1 MAVIQNRRDLT
12 KRIQLKDALPLETP
26 FTIYVD
32 PSSACNFKC
41 NFCYH
46 SIDKA
51 TLHDIRFEKKIMTM
65 DLYEKI
71 LDSIEEFP
79 DRLKMLS
86 LFIKGE
92 PLLNAKLPEM
102 VAMAKKRGITEKTYI
117 TTNGALFSPELNR
130 KLVHAGLDEIL
141 ISIEGVSSSEYQEIT
156 GTEIDFS
163 ELVANIRNFYQ
174 NKGNCKFFI
183 KTVTYTESEHK
194 VRKFHEI
201 FDPICDFAYVEQ
213 VVPVFERVNYEDMVL
228 DRSRLNKFGRPI
240 DVCTRPFFNMCV
252 HSNGA
257 IGPCLVDYI
266 PEILLG
272 NVERDALRD
281 VWRGNQLNQ
290 FRIMHLKKKRFDH
303 FKCGTCVSPD
313 YDSQESDL
321 LDDASD
327 RLIET
332 FNNWV

>member
-1 MAVIQNRRDLT
+1 MALIQNRRDLT
-12 KRIQLKDALPLETP
+12 KRIRLQDALPLETP

-46 SIDKA
+46 SIDKT
-51 TLHDIRFEKKIMTM
+51 TLHDIRFEKRIMAM
-65 DLYEKI
+65 DLYEGI

-79 DRLKMLS
+79 DKLKMLS

-92 PLLNAKLPEM
+92 PLLNTKLPDM
-102 VAMAKKRGITEKTYI
+102 ITMAKKRKLAEKIYI
-117 TTNGALFSPELNR
+117 TTNGALFSPGLNR

-141 ISIEGVSSSEYQEIT
+141 VSIEGVNSNEYQEVT
-156 GTEIDFS
+156 GTEVDFRGI
-163 ELVANIRNFYQ
+163 VANIQDFYEH
-174 NKGNCKFFI
+174 KGNCKFFI
-183 KTVTYTESEHK
+183 KTVTYTEDEDRIRRFHK
-194 VRKFHEI
+194 I

-213 VVPVFERVNYEDMVL
+213 VVPVFERVNYEDMDL
-228 DRSRLNKFGRPI
+228 DRSGLNKFGRSI

-252 HSNGA
+252 HSNGD
-257 IGPCLVDYI
+257 IGPCLVDYV

-272 NVERDALRD
+272 NVEKDALRD
-281 VWRGNQLNQ
+281 VWRGKRLNQ
-290 FRIMHLKKKRFDH
+290 FRIMHLKKERYGH
-303 FKCGTCVSPD
+303 SKCGPCVSPD

-327 RLIET
+327 KLIKA
-332 FNNWV
+332 FKNWV